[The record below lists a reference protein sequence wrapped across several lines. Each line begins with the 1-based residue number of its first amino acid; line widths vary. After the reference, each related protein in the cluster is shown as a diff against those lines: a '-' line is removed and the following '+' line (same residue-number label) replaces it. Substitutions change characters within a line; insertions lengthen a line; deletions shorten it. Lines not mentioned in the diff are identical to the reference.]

1 MAKHGMGQ
9 ETLIAKNDIDYFED
23 DMFDIEEQNLFRVG
37 VVQRAE
43 QLNEDLKGK
52 HISFVIDFVCDKF
65 AEHNIKITKKEKDN
79 TRVDIANWLTKNPPN
94 DSEQSRPNVYK
105 LCFALDM
112 DAEQTEIFFLKNYL
126 CRPFNFK
133 DYRETVYYFCLYT
146 HRSYDDAIRLIA
158 QVESLAVDA
167 TPEEKETR
175 LIGITLQSQQIQ
187 TESDFLNYM
196 ADHKYN
202 EEQQRQTIYK
212 EIDRLLDSCKKIANV
227 KSVSALLEK
236 IYGYNEHQCEKG
248 ISKSDLPQMVTT
260 NFPTEMKF
268 SEIKKRKASNDTCRK
283 TLIVLY
289 FYKFYAT
296 LYSVKKNLSISDL
309 KTYLNSFEISLD
321 ELLEKCG
328 YIQSYLRHP
337 FDRLILYCA
346 NQDNPLQE
354 LKNIMQKYYIDV
366 IDAQKSKDE

>member
-1 MAKHGMGQ
+1 MAKYGMGQ
-9 ETLIAKNDIDYFED
+9 KTLIAKNDIGYFED
-23 DMFDIEEQNLFRVG
+23 DMLAIKDQNLFKVG
-37 VVQRAE
+37 VVQRVE
-43 QLNEDLKGK
+43 QLNKGLKGK
-52 HISFVIDFVCDKF
+52 HVSFVIDFVCDKF

-79 TRVDIANWLTKNPPN
+79 TRVDITNWLTKNPPN

-112 DAEQTEIFFLKNYL
+112 DVEQTEIFFLKNYL

-158 QVESLAVDA
+158 QVEALADGA
-167 TPEEKETR
+167 PEEKETR
-175 LIGITLQSQQIQ
+175 LIGIALQSKQIQ
-187 TESDFLNYM
+187 TEPDFLSYM

-212 EIDRLLDSCKKIANV
+212 EIDRLLDSCKEMAKV
-227 KSVSALLEK
+227 KSVSSLLEE

-248 ISKSDLPQMVTT
+248 ISKSELPQMVTI

-268 SEIKKRKASNDTCRK
+268 SEIKKHKASNDTCRK
-283 TLIVLY
+283 ALIVLY

-296 LYSVKKNLSISDL
+296 LCSVKTIPSESDFGS
-309 KTYLNSFEISLD
+309 YFNSFEISLD
-321 ELLEKCG
+321 ELLDKCG
-328 YIQSYLRHP
+328 YIQSYLRNP

-366 IDAQKSKDE
+366 IDAQESKDE